1 MVRGLVVVDLDVTGC
16 RQPGDADF
24 VELGYLENSL
34 EGDVVAPY
42 FLEQELPL
50 EVVDELHTKNRPKRW
65 C

>member
-1 MVRGLVVVDLDVTGC
+1 MDVEETGC
-16 RQPGDADF
+16 RQPGDAEI
-24 VELGYLENSL
+24 VELGFLEFSL
-34 EGDVVAPY
+34 QVDVVAPY

>member
-1 MVRGLVVVDLDVTGC
+1 MIRGLVVVDVEETGC
-16 RQPGDADF
+16 RQPGDAEI
-24 VELGYLENSL
+24 VELGFLEFSL
-34 EGDVVAPY
+34 QVDVVAPY

>member
-1 MVRGLVVVDLDVTGC
+1 MDVEETGC
-16 RQPGDADF
+16 RQPGDAEIA
-24 VELGYLENSL
+24 ELGFLEFSL
-34 EGDVVAPY
+34 QVDVVAPY

>member
-1 MVRGLVVVDLDVTGC
+1 MDVEETGC
-16 RQPGDADF
+16 RQPGDAEI
-24 VELGYLENSL
+24 VELGFLELSL
-34 EGDVVAPY
+34 QVDVVAPY